1 MSLVW
6 HQAPIS
12 HEEGSSKSKTNSHS
26 APKSITGWFE
36 SGSQLDNLVVFPKFV
51 WRQAFQSG
59 TSLIS
64 RTPHH
69 IQLLTIVGVVTP
81 ASLDRNLYPF
91 ARLDR
96 SCLIQTH
103 DGKEYVFEASCGQER
118 DLFVKRLKVLVA
130 RLASS
135 VIVHD
140 ENMLKEFFSPA
151 GSESFA
157 DNLSV
162 DCQSNED
169 SASKPSLPQSMDM
182 SVEII

>member
-1 MSLVW
+1 M
-6 HQAPIS
+6 Q
-12 HEEGSSKSKTNSHS
+12 SHS
-26 APKSITGWFE
+26 APISITGWFE
-36 SGSQLDNLVVFPKFV
+36 AGSQLDNLVVFPKFV
-51 WRQAFQSG
+51 WRQVFQPG
-59 TSLIS
+59 TTLIA

-69 IQLLTIVGVVTP
+69 IQLLSIVGVVAPT
-81 ASLDRNLYPF
+81 SLDRTLYPF

-140 ENMLKEFFSPA
+140 EDMLKEFFSPG

-162 DCQSNED
+162 DCLSTED
-169 SASKPSLPQSMDM
+169 LASKPSSSSPQPMDLA
-182 SVEII
+182 EDLI